1 MSQVNHQINSHRKL
15 PRSLQKKYDK
25 KEMEALSE
33 EAAFVVAVKAE
44 VLQLMPLSP
53 EALHAGWVEL
63 YEKADPSVV
72 LEVQSA
78 IMNRNC
84 NKVTDIASLCR
95 LMNHHSSTTP
105 LPSRAVT
112 EMEKLESETFS
123 LKMKQLEYDV
133 QALRVARAKRSS
145 WELQVHH
152 AKLQYR
158 IQAFQE
164 STKAACNFMYDAC
177 KLVTHQ
183 ASDDLI
189 RQISAF
195 ISEKT
200 NRHKLDESGNVSWIQ
215 VSMWKSCPA
224 YSIPTIT
231 QTQQANPNRFDDV
244 LRYFESI
251 TLYPPRKLNLWMR

>member
-215 VSMWKSCPA
+215 VSM
-224 YSIPTIT
+224 
-231 QTQQANPNRFDDV
+231 
-244 LRYFESI
+244 
-251 TLYPPRKLNLWMR
+251 